1 MRDRILTA
9 LPPVTHRRFL
19 VYVMGPYKSFS
30 DAERAQDA
38 EGDGAK
44 SEVLELLE
52 AVRDSLREEAS
63 LNAFLATDVGIPLS
77 ELDAATQSIEFARA
91 SNVVAFV
98 VPHLGRNLGVG
109 IEVGSILEA
118 LAAEDRERIV
128 FVHEDGVRSAMI
140 AALAERW
147 DATVY
152 SYDSTEELVK
162 RLREF
167 SVDVMHREQY
177 GDLPER

>member
-9 LPPVTHRRFL
+9 LSPVTHRRFL

-38 EGDGAK
+38 GDGPK
-44 SEVLELLE
+44 SEVLALLE

-63 LNAFLATDVGIPLS
+63 LNAFLAIDVGIPLS
-77 ELDAATQSIEFARA
+77 EMDAATQSIEFARA